1 MTVPSE
7 PWYTHVAELGFI
19 RLRCHDCGGE
29 VRFRDV
35 PAGRTKAEEM
45 IAVHK
50 PSGCC
55 DERQATTA
63 ARQ

>member
-1 MTVPSE
+1 MTIPGE
-7 PWYTHVAELGFI
+7 PWYTHVAENGFI

-29 VRFRDV
+29 VRFRDCD
-35 PAGRTKAEEM
+35 AGRVKAAEM

-55 DERQATTA
+55 DERQQSAGEKP
-63 ARQ
+63 

>member
-1 MTVPSE
+1 MTVITES
-7 PWYTHVAELGFI
+7 WYSHVIENGFI
-19 RLRCHDCGGE
+19 RLWCHDCGGE

-35 PAGRTKAEEM
+35 PAGHAKAAEM

-55 DERQATTA
+55 DERQQNAG
-63 ARQ
+63 ARS

>member
-1 MTVPSE
+1 MTKVLSE
-7 PWYTHVAELGFI
+7 PWYTHEVDGGYI
-19 RLRCHDCGGE
+19 RLHCHDCGGE

-35 PAGRTKAEEM
+35 PAGQEKAAAM

-55 DERQATTA
+55 DERQQRQA
-63 ARQ
+63 AS